1 MPARNR
7 VRDGD
12 SVIRETPFEGP
23 TAGVARDAFHRP
35 PPICLIAADFPPGV
49 GGIQTLTAEV
59 YSRLADLTELVIAP
73 GLPGA
78 RDWDAAHTGL
88 PVQRLRSAPGGW
100 GNTLR
105 FAGEAAAFLRTQAP
119 RRTTTVL
126 HCNNLTAA
134 YIGWWLHLTAGW
146 RYAAWLHGEDI
157 LRTRAPGLTR
167 RVLAGAELILTNS
180 AFTRLAVMRL
190 LPPRHP
196 GRVAVVSLG
205 VADVFLAP
213 VPGAGAAAVRATL
226 CPPEVP
232 LLFGVARLSRR
243 DRYKGVDMALRALA
257 EWRSRGRHFRYVVA
271 GAGDDR
277 EALQGLAQGLGLR
290 DEVTFVGAVSPARL
304 LELYDACDLFLLP
317 GREEIASGGG
327 AEGFGIVFLEAAA
340 RGKPV
345 VAGRA
350 GGVPDAV
357 QDGQTGILVDPH
369 SPAAIAAAVQRLC
382 DDPALAQR
390 LGREGRA
397 RVLRE
402 FTWGQVARRVRAL
415 HTASF
420 TIRETGGSAVAET

>member
-1 MPARNR
+1 M
-7 VRDGD
+7 
-12 SVIRETPFEGP
+12 
-23 TAGVARDAFHRP
+23 
-35 PPICLIAADFPPGV
+35 
-49 GGIQTLTAEV
+49 
-59 YSRLADLTELVIAP
+59 TELIIAP

-78 RDWDAAHTGL
+78 RDWDAAHAAM
-88 PVQRLRSAPGGW
+88 PVRRMDSAPGGW
-100 GNTLR
+100 QNTLR
-105 FAGEAAAFLRTQAP
+105 FARESVLFLGSQMP
-119 RRTTTVL
+119 RSTTTVL

-134 YIGWWLHLTAGW
+134 YLGWWLHLTTGW
-146 RYAAWLHGEDI
+146 RYAAWLHGEDV

-167 RVLAGAELILTNS
+167 RVLAGAGLILTNS
-180 AFTRLAVMRL
+180 EFTKRAVMRL
-190 LPPRHP
+190 LPPRHV
-196 GRVAVVSLG
+196 GAVAVVPLG
-205 VADVFLAP
+205 VADAFLAP
-213 VPGAGAAAVRATL
+213 GPCAGAAAVRATL

-232 LLFGVARLSRR
+232 LLLGVARLSRR

-257 EWRSRGRHFRYVVA
+257 EWRSRGRRFRYVVA

-290 DEVTFVGAVSPARL
+290 DEVTFVGAVSPSRL

-350 GGVPDAV
+350 GGVPEAV

-369 SPAAIAAAVQRLC
+369 SPADIAAAVQRLC

-420 TIRETGGSAVAET
+420 TTRETGGSAGAET